1 MVLDMSSEEMP
12 IRLNSTWLNQSYFIA
27 IDAPYFVCD
36 SNA

>member
-1 MVLDMSSEEMP
+1 MVLDMSSDVMP
-12 IRLNSTWLNQSYFIA
+12 IRLKSTWLNQSYIIA